1 MAVKAAPQETLPEPF
16 IKWAGGKGQL
26 LTQLARYY
34 PPTVKRYF
42 EPFIGSAAVFF
53 DVHRRFHPRYTLLS
67 DTNAELVNCYKVVR
81 DDPEAVI
88 RLLGRHKKLHRERG
102 SGHYYKIRELQTR
115 SFAPAQRA
123 ARFIYLNKT
132 CYNGLYRVNSA
143 GQFNVP
149 IGRYKNPNILDDTG
163 LRAASRALQGVR
175 LTAQDF
181 SDCLGK
187 IKTEDFIYIDPPYFP
202 RSATSNFTGYTEG
215 GFGLEQQERL
225 ASFARAAGARGCRL
239 MLSNSDTPVVRSLY
253 RGFHIHTVSARR
265 AINSNGRARGPI
277 TELVITNYNPEKARG
292 T

>member
-1 MAVKAAPQETLPEPF
+1 MASKAAPQETLGEPF

-26 LTQLARYY
+26 LSQLARYY
-34 PPTVKRYF
+34 PPSVKRYF

-53 DVHRRFHPRYTLLS
+53 DVHRRFQPRYTLLS

-102 SGHYYKIRELQTR
+102 SEHYYAVRELQTE
-115 SFAPAQRA
+115 SLAPAQRA

-149 IGRYKNPNILDDTG
+149 MGRYKNPNILDHTG
-163 LRAASRALQGVR
+163 LRAASKALQGVH
-175 LTAQDF
+175 LTVQDF
-181 SDCLGK
+181 SDCLPK
-187 IKTEDFIYIDPPYFP
+187 IRTGDFVYGDPPYFP

-225 ASFARAAGARGCRL
+225 ATFALAAGSKGCRV
-239 MLSNSDTPVVRSLY
+239 MLSNSETPDVRSLY
-253 RGFHIHTVSARR
+253 RGFRLHTVSARR

-277 TELVITNYNPEKARG
+277 SELVITNYDPDGARG